1 MKTLPLVCYKRG
13 IYGHGNDRC
22 GTNREKDSDQGHV
35 NVSPFGEAVMD
46 VAAQTL
52 EK

>member
-13 IYGHGNDRC
+13 IYGHGNDLR
-22 GTNREKDSDQGHV
+22 GTNREKDSDQGRV
-35 NVSPFGEAVMD
+35 NESAFGEAVME